1 MAGFHRR
8 VELDNNYLNCI
19 RNFGTLDSLADTTD
33 CNRFSAFFIHFRI
46 YRHLPQTRSLNS
58 FHPFLFTY
66 CLLITLLHLDRG
78 NSCFPFG

>member
-1 MAGFHRR
+1 MVGFRR
-8 VELDNNYLNCI
+8 LVGLGNNYLHCT

-46 YRHLPQTRSLNS
+46 YRLLPQTRSLNS
-58 FHPFLFTY
+58 FPTFLFTY
-66 CLLITLLHLDRG
+66 CLLITLLHLDRD